1 MKKRRTTPYSAYK
14 QGLPGR
20 VSLASGKKT
29 VVSSRKDLI
38 RLNTRSLRKKAI
50 LAHQKA
56 ERALA
61 QLQEQLKRYHDQDVP
76 GFRSWM
82 HRTFG
87 HLLTRQRELQRAIED
102 KQVFIY
108 EIHAMAHRYRL
119 SDLAA
124 YRKVVWRRAHP
135 DEAQAEDLAFE
146 EAERQRQQA
155 RSAKDQ
161 PDGFIHDDD
170 PDRDEFFGDDEFEDD
185 PDGDEDGFDAF
196 FESMTGIRLP
206 SRKAGDSNPDQ
217 KTVKELYRNI
227 VRRLHPDHHGQMSE
241 ARKSLWHE
249 AQAAYRHHDLNALHS
264 ILARCEDGEAGL
276 GDHSPISLIRRMT
289 QQLKTATQSTR
300 REIRTL
306 KRDVAWDYETR
317 VKNAPFVKGIRM
329 DLENMVHTLQWNLND
344 IEQELARLD
353 RLATRQAQQRQPPKR
368 KPDRTS
374 RATTQADL
382 PF

>member
-14 QGLPGR
+14 QGLRGR
-20 VSLASGKKT
+20 MSLASEKKT

-61 QLQEQLKRYHDQDVP
+61 QLQEQLKHYHEQDVP

-87 HLLTRQRELQRAIED
+87 PLLTRQRELERAIED

-155 RSAKDQ
+155 RSKNDLAD
-161 PDGFIHDDD
+161 DIFGDDD
-170 PDRDEFFGDDEFEDD
+170 PELDDIFGDDEFEDD

-206 SRKAGDSNPDQ
+206 SRKAGNSNPDQ

-227 VRRLHPDHHGQMSE
+227 VRPLHPDQHRQMSD

-249 AQAAYRHHDLNALHS
+249 AQAAYRRHDLNALHS
-264 ILARCEDGEAGL
+264 ILGRCEDGEAGL

-289 QQLKTATQSTR
+289 EQLKKATQSAR
-300 REIRTL
+300 REIRTR

-317 VKNAPFVKGIRM
+317 IKNPNFVRGVRA
-329 DLENMVHTLQWNLND
+329 DLQNMVHDLQWTLDD
-344 IEQELARLD
+344 IQREMARLE
-353 RLATRQAQQRQPPKR
+353 RMAARQEQQRQPPKR
-368 KPDRTS
+368 KADRTS
-374 RATTQADL
+374 RATRQDDL

>member
-1 MKKRRTTPYSAYK
+1 
-14 QGLPGR
+14 

-38 RLNTRSLRKKAI
+38 RLNTHSLRKKAI

-317 VKNAPFVKGIRM
+317 VKNTHFVRGIRM

-353 RLATRQAQQRQPPKR
+353 RLATRQTQQRQPPKR